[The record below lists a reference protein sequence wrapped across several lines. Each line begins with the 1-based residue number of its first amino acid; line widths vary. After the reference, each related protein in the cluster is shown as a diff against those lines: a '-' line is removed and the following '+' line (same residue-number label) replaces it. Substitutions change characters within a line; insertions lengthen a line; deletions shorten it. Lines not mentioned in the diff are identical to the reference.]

1 MKKID
6 IHCHS
11 TPRKLQDV
19 VPESASISAISA
31 KMEEHEIEKTALLAS
46 YFPHKS
52 SGISNYR
59 LQHWIK
65 GESRFMLV
73 GSLDIEH
80 YFHQGY
86 NELEELAQDNA
97 LSGIKLYTCYQ
108 QIDLQSEKLQQ
119 VGKLAE
125 RYQLPVMFHV
135 GYSYTSMRTTGKIS
149 IANLIK
155 PSDVARYAEQHPT
168 VPIVLAHMGKPFFEE
183 LVQVVNTTPTLYT
196 DMSGLIDSKY
206 GQADKEDCVGEIR
219 KFLELCGPERMLF
232 GTDFPIQ
239 TYEDS
244 VYMVEEAMQEFSV
257 QDKEKVYY
265 KNAEGLLKCRD

>member
-65 GESRFMLV
+65 EEPQFMLV

-80 YFHQGY
+80 YFQQGY
-86 NELEELAQDNA
+86 NELEELGNEGT
-97 LSGIKLYTCYQ
+97 LSGIKIYTCYQ
-108 QIDLQSEKLQQ
+108 QIDLASEKLQQ
-119 VGKLAE
+119 VGRLAE
-125 RYQLPVMFHV
+125 RYQLPIMFLV
-135 GYSYTSMRTTGKIS
+135 GYSYTSMRTTGEIS
-149 IANLIK
+149 IANLIR
-155 PSDVARYAEQHPT
+155 PSDIARYAEQHPT
-168 VPIVLAHMGKPFFEE
+168 IPIILAHMGKPFFEE
-183 LVQVVNTTPTLYT
+183 LVQVVNSIPTLYT
-196 DMSGLIDSKY
+196 DMSGLIDSKFD
-206 GQADKEDCVGEIR
+206 QADKEGCVREIR
-219 KFLELCGPERMLF
+219 KFLQFLRSQ
-232 GTDFPIQ
+232 I
-239 TYEDS
+239 
-244 VYMVEEAMQEFSV
+244 
-257 QDKEKVYY
+257 
-265 KNAEGLLKCRD
+265 